1 MTSPTDIPVSSA
13 DEIASLRA
21 RLAEAEEGDPTWL
34 QEVFWNLL
42 NNAAKFTPTGGR
54 IDIASAESD
63 LNRVRDNG
71 ADIDAAHLPA
81 LFAALEKSGLTP
93 TQRFGGL
100 GLGLAICRGV
110 INLHGGQIWAE
121 SDGVDKGATFLADL
135 VAENSG

>member
-1 MTSPTDIPVSSA
+1 MTPPTDIPVSSA

-34 QEVFWNLL
+34 QQVFWNLL

-54 IDIASAESD
+54 IEIASPESD

-71 ADIDAAHLPA
+71 AYIDAAHLPA
-81 LFAALEKSGLTP
+81 LFSALEKDCLTT

-100 GLGLAICRGV
+100 ELDLATCRGV
-110 INLHGGQIWAE
+110 ISLHGGRI
-121 SDGVDKGATFLADL
+121 GRKATEPARARL
-135 VAENSG
+135 SSCMSSRKI